1 MKLCV
6 VLLNQGRL
14 AEEVKK
20 TGVEIHVVDETQY
33 SFLALSRAV
42 KKLVAAFSPDVIHS
56 HRYKENLLAW
66 LAAFG
71 RSNMSLIAT
80 QHGMPETA
88 ADEIT
93 IGGRLRTTLF
103 LRLLS

>member
-1 MKLCV
+1 
-6 VLLNQGRL
+6 
-14 AEEVKK
+14 
-20 TGVEIHVVDETQY
+20 
-33 SFLALSRAV
+33 
-42 KKLVAAFSPDVIHS
+42 
-56 HRYKENLLAW
+56 LAW